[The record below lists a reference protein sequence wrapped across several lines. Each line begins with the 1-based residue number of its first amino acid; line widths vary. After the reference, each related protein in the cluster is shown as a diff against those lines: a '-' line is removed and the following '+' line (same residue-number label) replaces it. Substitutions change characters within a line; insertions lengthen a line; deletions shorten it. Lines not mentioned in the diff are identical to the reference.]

1 MPAPPKLTDEQ
12 RRAALEKAAEA
23 RRVRAELKS
32 LIKMG
37 SLTISEVLEK
47 SDSNEIVSRTK
58 VLAVLESMPKIGKV
72 KARRIMKEIGMTLI
86 WKEQVDFLLT
96 LLWAL
101 SLQKGLYR
109 KVMNRTIRISL
120 KKIRV

>member
-1 MPAPPKLTDEQ
+1 MPAPPKLTAEQ

-23 RRVRAELKS
+23 RRVRAELKA
-32 LIKMG
+32 LIKKG

-72 KARRIMKEIGMTLI
+72 KARRIMKAIGIAESRRLRGLGDQQRAALVSEI
-86 WKEQVDFLLT
+86 
-96 LLWAL
+96 
-101 SLQKGLYR
+101 S
-109 KVMNRTIRISL
+109 
-120 KKIRV
+120 

>member
-58 VLAVLESMPKIGKV
+58 VLAVLESLPQIGNV
-72 KARRIMKEIGMTLI
+72 KARRIMKEIGIAESRRLRGLGD
-86 WKEQVDFLLT
+86 QQRA
-96 LLWAL
+96 AL
-101 SLQKGLYR
+101 VSEF
-109 KVMNRTIRISL
+109 S
-120 KKIRV
+120 

>member
-23 RRVRAELKS
+23 RRVRAELKA

-37 SLTISEVLEK
+37 SLSISEVLEK
-47 SDSNEIVSRTK
+47 SDSNEIISRTK

-72 KARRIMKEIGMTLI
+72 KARRIMKEIGI
-86 WKEQVDFLLT
+86 AES
-96 LLWAL
+96 L
-101 SLQKGLYR
+101 SL
-109 KVMNRTIRISL
+109 IHISEPT
-120 KKIRV
+120 RPY